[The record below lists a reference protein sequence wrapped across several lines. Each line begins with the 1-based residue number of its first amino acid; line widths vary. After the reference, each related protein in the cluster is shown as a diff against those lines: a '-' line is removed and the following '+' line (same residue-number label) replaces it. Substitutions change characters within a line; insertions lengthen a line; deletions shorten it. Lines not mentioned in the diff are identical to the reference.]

1 MFLKYR
7 NILAMV
13 IMMFAFSIAVE
24 QTRSASIWND
34 GRFEAPLRDLD
45 GIRKEGKLRVVVD
58 YNFTNYFVYRG
69 KPMGF
74 KYEMLRELARELDLK
89 LEFVVSNDLEETFR
103 GLETGRFDLAAK
115 NLTVTQERN
124 KRVDFTQH
132 ISQTRQ
138 VLVQRRQADKSASR
152 ELQVNSQLELAGKTI
167 TVQKHTSFVTR
178 LQDIEEEIGSNIVI
192 VEDSVA
198 GVEQLISM
206 VASGEIDYTVCD
218 ENVANLYAKNYNNLD
233 VAVPVSFRQNIAW
246 AVRKD
251 AIRLKEYL
259 DNWLNE
265 FQNTDQYKQLQAK
278 YYSAERSALRSRNSY
293 HSLTKGRI
301 SPFDDIIKREA
312 ASKNW
317 DWRLIASIIYQE
329 SQFDTA
335 AISWAGA
342 SGLMQLMPETALAFG
357 VGDATNPVQNIRGG
371 IKLLSWLDSQLKS
384 EIPEPEERLKF
395 VLAAYNVGL
404 GHIKDAQRLARKY
417 GKDPFRWSNNVDFFL
432 LNKSL
437 AIYYSDP
444 VVKWGYA
451 RGREPYEF
459 VASVLNNYGHYK
471 NLIPE

>member
-7 NILAMV
+7 NIFAIV
-13 IMMFAFSIAVE
+13 IMMFAFSITVE
-24 QTRSASIWND
+24 QTRSAIIWND

-124 KRVDFTQH
+124 KRVDFTQP

-138 VLVQRRQADKSASR
+138 VLVQRRQADISGSR
-152 ELQVNSQLELAGKTI
+152 EQQVTNQFELAGKTI

-178 LQDIEEEIGSNIVI
+178 LQNIEEEIGSNIVI

-198 GVEQLISM
+198 GVEQLVSM

-218 ENVANLYAKNYNNLD
+218 EKVARLYARHYNNLD
-233 VAVPVSFRQNIAW
+233 VSVPVSFRQNIAW

-259 DNWLNE
+259 DNWLSE
-265 FQNTDQYKQLQAK
+265 FQKTDQYKHLQVK
-278 YYSAERSALRSRNSY
+278 YYSAERIALRSGNSY
-293 HSLTKGRI
+293 HSLIKGRI

-335 AISWAGA
+335 ASSWAGA

-357 VGDATNPVQNIRGG
+357 VEDATNPEQSIRGG

-384 EIPEPEERLKF
+384 EITEPEERLKF

-404 GHIKDAQRLARKY
+404 GHIRDAQRLSSKY

-437 AIYYSDP
+437 AKYYSDP

-459 VASVLNNYGHYK
+459 VVSVLNNYGHYK
-471 NLIPE
+471 NVIPE

>member
-13 IMMFAFSIAVE
+13 IMMFAFSIIVE
-24 QTRSASIWND
+24 QTRSASVWND

-45 GIRKEGKLRVVVD
+45 GVRKEGKLRVVVD

-74 KYEMLRELARELDLK
+74 KYEMLRQLAHELDVK

-124 KRVDFTQH
+124 KRVDFTQP

-138 VLVQRRQADKSASR
+138 VLIQRRQPDKSVAPNQ
-152 ELQVNSQLELAGKTI
+152 LVNSQLELAGKTI
-167 TVQKHTSFVTR
+167 TVQKHTAFVNR
-178 LQDIEEEIGSNIVI
+178 LQNIEEEIGSSIVV

-198 GVEQLISM
+198 GVEQLVSM

-218 ENVANLYAKNYNNLD
+218 ENIAKLYARYYSNLD
-233 VAVPVSFRQNIAW
+233 VSVPVSFRQNLAW

-251 AIRLKEYL
+251 AIKLKEYL

-265 FQNTDQYKQLQAK
+265 FQDTDQYKQLQVK
-278 YYSAERSALRSRNSY
+278 YFSAERSVQRSRNIYNSF
-293 HSLTKGRI
+293 SKGQI

-312 ASKNW
+312 ASRNW
-317 DWRLIASIIYQE
+317 DWRLVASIIYQE
-329 SQFDTA
+329 SQFDATA
-335 AISWAGA
+335 SSWAGA

-357 VGDATNPVQNIRGG
+357 VEDATNPEQNIRGG

-384 EIPEPEERLKF
+384 EISEPEERLKF

-404 GHIKDAQRLARKY
+404 GHVKDAQRLAHKY

-437 AIYYSDP
+437 AKYYSDP

-471 NLIPE
+471 NVIPE

>member
-7 NILAMV
+7 NILAIV

-24 QTRSASIWND
+24 QTRSAIIWND
-34 GRFEAPLRDLD
+34 GRFAAPLRDLD

-89 LEFVVSNDLEETFR
+89 LEFVASNDLEETFR

-124 KRVDFTQH
+124 KRVDFTQP

-138 VLVQRRQADKSASR
+138 VLVQRRQADISGSR
-152 ELQVNSQLELAGKTI
+152 EQQVTNQFELAGKTI

-178 LQDIEEEIGSNIVI
+178 LQNIEEEIGSNIVI

-198 GVEQLISM
+198 GVEQLVSM

-218 ENVANLYAKNYNNLD
+218 EKVARLYARHYNNLD
-233 VAVPVSFRQNIAW
+233 VSVPVSFRQNIAW

-259 DNWLNE
+259 DNWLSE
-265 FQNTDQYKQLQAK
+265 FQKTDQYKHLQVK
-278 YYSAERSALRSRNSY
+278 YYSAERIALRSGNSY
-293 HSLTKGRI
+293 HSLIKGRI

-335 AISWAGA
+335 ASSWAGA

-357 VGDATNPVQNIRGG
+357 VEDATNPEQSIRGG

-384 EIPEPEERLKF
+384 EITEPEERLKF

-404 GHIKDAQRLARKY
+404 GHIRDAQRLSSKY

-437 AIYYSDP
+437 AKYYSDP

-459 VASVLNNYGHYK
+459 VVSVLNNYGHYK
-471 NLIPE
+471 NVIPE

>member
-13 IMMFAFSIAVE
+13 IMMFAFSIVVE
-24 QTRSASIWND
+24 QTRSASVWND

-103 GLETGRFDLAAK
+103 GLESGRFDLAAK

-124 KRVDFTQH
+124 KRVDFTQP

-138 VLVQRRQADKSASR
+138 VLVQRRQPDKKIAR
-152 ELQVNSQLELAGKTI
+152 NQLVNSQLELAGKTI
-167 TVQKHTSFVTR
+167 TVQKHTAFVTR
-178 LQDIEEEIGSNIVI
+178 LQNIEEEIGSNIVI
-192 VEDSVA
+192 VEDSLA
-198 GVEQLISM
+198 GVEQLVSM

-218 ENVANLYAKNYNNLD
+218 ENVAKLYARHYTNLD
-233 VAVPVSFRQNIAW
+233 VSVPVSFRQNIAW

-265 FQNTDQYKQLQAK
+265 FQNTDQYKQLQVK

-335 AISWAGA
+335 ASSWAGA
-342 SGLMQLMPETALAFG
+342 SGLMQLMPETALSFG
-357 VGDATNPVQNIRGG
+357 VEDATNPEQNIRGG

-404 GHIKDAQRLARKY
+404 GHIKDAQRLAHKY

-437 AIYYSDP
+437 AKYYSDP

>member
-138 VLVQRRQADKSASR
+138 VLVQRRQADKSGSR

>member
-13 IMMFAFSIAVE
+13 IMMFALSIIVE
-24 QTRSASIWND
+24 QTRSASVWND

-45 GIRKEGKLRVVVD
+45 GILKEGKLRVVVD

-69 KPMGF
+69 KPMGY
-74 KYEMLRELARELDLK
+74 KYEMLKQLARELDVK

-115 NLTVTQERN
+115 NLTITQERN
-124 KRVDFTQH
+124 KRVDFTQP
-132 ISQTRQ
+132 ITQTRQ
-138 VLVQRRQADKSASR
+138 VLVQRRQSNKSNSR
-152 ELQVNSQLELAGKTI
+152 NQLVNSQLELAGKTI
-167 TVQKHTSFVTR
+167 TVQKHTAFVTR
-178 LQDIEEEIGSNIVI
+178 LHNIEEEIGYELVV
-192 VEDSVA
+192 VEDSLA
-198 GVEQLISM
+198 GVEQLVSM

-218 ENVANLYAKNYNNLD
+218 EIVAKLYARHYSNLD
-233 VAVPVSFRQNIAW
+233 VSVPVSFRQNIAW

-251 AIRLKEYL
+251 AAKLKDYL
-259 DNWLNE
+259 DIWLDD
-265 FQNTDQYKQLQAK
+265 FQGTDQYKQLQVK
-278 YYSAERSALRSRNSY
+278 YFSADRSVRRSKNIY
-293 HSLTKGRI
+293 HSFTKGLI
-301 SPFDDIIKREA
+301 SPFDELIKREA
-312 ASKNW
+312 SSKNW

-335 AISWAGA
+335 ASSWAGA

-357 VGDATNPVQNIRGG
+357 VEDATNPEQNIRGG

-384 EIPEPEERLKF
+384 EISEPEERLKF

-404 GHIKDAQRLARKY
+404 GHVKDAQRLAHKY

-432 LNKSL
+432 LNKSM
-437 AIYYSDP
+437 AKYYSDP

-471 NLIPE
+471 NVIPE

>member
-13 IMMFAFSIAVE
+13 IMMFAFSIVVE
-24 QTRSASIWND
+24 QTRSASVWND

-45 GIRKEGKLRVVVD
+45 GISKEGKLRVVVD

-74 KYEMLRELARELDLK
+74 KYELLRQLARELDLK
-89 LEFVVSNDLEETFR
+89 LEFVVSNNLEETFR

-124 KRVDFTQH
+124 KRVDFTQP

-138 VLVQRRQADKSASR
+138 VLVQRRQPNKEIAR
-152 ELQVNSQLELAGKTI
+152 NNLVNSQLELAGKTI
-167 TVQKHTSFVTR
+167 TVQNHTSFVTR
-178 LQDIEEEIGSNIVI
+178 LQSIEEEIGSKIVI

-198 GVEQLISM
+198 GVEQLVSM

-218 ENVANLYAKNYNNLD
+218 ENVAKLYARHYNNLD
-233 VAVPVSFRQNIAW
+233 VSVPVSFRQNLAW

-251 AIRLKEYL
+251 AVKLKEYL
-259 DNWLNE
+259 NNWLNE
-265 FQNTDQYKQLQAK
+265 FQSTDQYKQLQVK
-278 YYSAERSALRSRNSY
+278 YFSADRSIQRSTSIY
-293 HSLTKGRI
+293 QSFTKGQI
-301 SPFDDIIKREA
+301 SPFDELIKREA
-312 ASKNW
+312 ALKNW

-342 SGLMQLMPETALAFG
+342 SGLMQLMPETALSFG
-357 VGDATNPVQNIRGG
+357 VEDATNPEQNIRGG

-384 EIPEPEERLKF
+384 EIPDPEERLKF

-404 GHIKDAQRLARKY
+404 GHVKDAQRLAHKY
-417 GKDPFRWSNNVDFFL
+417 GKDPFRWNNNVDFFL
-432 LNKSL
+432 LNKSM
-437 AIYYSDP
+437 AKYYSDP

-471 NLIPE
+471 NVIQE

>member
-13 IMMFAFSIAVE
+13 IMMFALSIIVE
-24 QTRSASIWND
+24 QTRSASVWND

-45 GIRKEGKLRVVVD
+45 GILKEGKLRVVVD

-69 KPMGF
+69 KPMGY
-74 KYEMLRELARELDLK
+74 KYEMLKQLARELDVK

-115 NLTVTQERN
+115 NLTITKERN
-124 KRVDFTQH
+124 KRVDFTQP
-132 ISQTRQ
+132 ITQTRQ
-138 VLVQRRQADKSASR
+138 VLVQRRQSNKSNSR
-152 ELQVNSQLELAGKTI
+152 NQLVNSQLELAGKTI
-167 TVQKHTSFVTR
+167 TVQKHTAFVTR
-178 LQDIEEEIGSNIVI
+178 LHNIEEEIGYELVV
-192 VEDSVA
+192 VEDSLA
-198 GVEQLISM
+198 GVEQLVSM

-218 ENVANLYAKNYNNLD
+218 EIVAKLYARHYSNLD
-233 VAVPVSFRQNIAW
+233 VSVPVSFRQNIAW

-251 AIRLKEYL
+251 AAKLKEYL
-259 DNWLNE
+259 DIWLDD
-265 FQNTDQYKQLQAK
+265 FQGTDQYKQLQVK
-278 YYSAERSALRSRNSY
+278 YFSADRSVRRSKNIY
-293 HSLTKGRI
+293 HSFTKGLI
-301 SPFDDIIKREA
+301 SPFDELIKREA

-335 AISWAGA
+335 ASSWAGA

-357 VGDATNPVQNIRGG
+357 VEDATNPEQNIRGG

-384 EIPEPEERLKF
+384 EISEPEERLKF

-404 GHIKDAQRLARKY
+404 GHVKDAQRLAHKY

-432 LNKSL
+432 LNKSM
-437 AIYYSDP
+437 AKYYSDP

-451 RGREPYEF
+451 RGSEPYQF

-471 NLIPE
+471 NVIPE

>member
-13 IMMFAFSIAVE
+13 IMMFALSIIVE
-24 QTRSASIWND
+24 QTRSASVWND

-45 GIRKEGKLRVVVD
+45 GILKEGKLRVVVD

-69 KPMGF
+69 KPMGY
-74 KYEMLRELARELDLK
+74 KYEMLKQLARELDVK

-115 NLTVTQERN
+115 NLTITQERN
-124 KRVDFTQH
+124 KRVDFTQP
-132 ISQTRQ
+132 ITQTRQ
-138 VLVQRRQADKSASR
+138 VLVQRRQSNKSNSR
-152 ELQVNSQLELAGKTI
+152 NQLVNSQLELAGKTI
-167 TVQKHTSFVTR
+167 TVQKHTAFVTR
-178 LQDIEEEIGSNIVI
+178 LHNIEEEIGYELVV
-192 VEDSVA
+192 VEDSLA
-198 GVEQLISM
+198 GVEQLVSM

-218 ENVANLYAKNYNNLD
+218 EIVAKLYARHYSNLD
-233 VAVPVSFRQNIAW
+233 VSVPVSFRQNIAW

-251 AIRLKEYL
+251 AAKLKEYL
-259 DNWLNE
+259 DIWLDD
-265 FQNTDQYKQLQAK
+265 FQGTDQYKQLQVK
-278 YYSAERSALRSRNSY
+278 YFSADRSVRRSKNIY
-293 HSLTKGRI
+293 HSFTKGLI
-301 SPFDDIIKREA
+301 SPFDELIKREA

-335 AISWAGA
+335 ASSWAGA

-357 VGDATNPVQNIRGG
+357 VEDATNPEQNIRGG

-384 EIPEPEERLKF
+384 EISEPEERLKF

-404 GHIKDAQRLARKY
+404 GHVKDAQRLAHKY

-432 LNKSL
+432 LNKSM
-437 AIYYSDP
+437 AKYYSDP

-451 RGREPYEF
+451 RGSEPYQF

-471 NLIPE
+471 NVIPE

>member
-437 AIYYSDP
+437 AKYYSDP

-459 VASVLNNYGHYK
+459 VVSVLNNYGHYK
-471 NLIPE
+471 NVIPE